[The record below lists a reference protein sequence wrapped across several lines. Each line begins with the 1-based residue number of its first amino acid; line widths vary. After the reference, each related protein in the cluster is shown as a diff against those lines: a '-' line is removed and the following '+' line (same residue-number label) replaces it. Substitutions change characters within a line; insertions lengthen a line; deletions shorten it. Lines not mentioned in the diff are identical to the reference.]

1 MKHDEQD
8 VELAV
13 QRGQEFSSI
22 RLYLKSDG
30 AIELSGQDIGP
41 MVREFFD
48 HDDYEYMV
56 TVPASAVAK
65 LAFELLKDRF
75 TGNLRAVE
83 QFRAFCD
90 QRQIPSKWFTWP

>member
-1 MKHDEQD
+1 MKHDEQE

-41 MVREFFD
+41 TVREFFD

-56 TVPASAVAK
+56 AVSSSAVAK

-83 QFRAFCD
+83 ALRAFCNE
-90 QRQIPSKWFTWP
+90 RQIPSTWWTWP